1 MTLSGPT
8 FPHIL
13 FLWPMSASQSLL
25 LVPQSSK
32 SSFTSPT
39 ACNCIVNFSSQDL
52 GTELDFKPSHLW
64 QSSLNLILVLCV
76 TLSPFLLQDLLT
88 TSVPPEQLKVDYQ
101 DQNRNTALH
110 LSCLQ
115 GHEDCALAILEKC
128 GDNLI
133 NTTNADEKTYVSFDN
148 SLASLGNLN
157 STWHEL
163 LICILYIISN
173 KTKQNNNKNN
183 NNKICIASWYLS

>member
-1 MTLSGPT
+1 M
-8 FPHIL
+8 
-13 FLWPMSASQSLL
+13 
-25 LVPQSSK
+25 
-32 SSFTSPT
+32 
-39 ACNCIVNFSSQDL
+39 
-52 GTELDFKPSHLW
+52 
-64 QSSLNLILVLCV
+64 
-76 TLSPFLLQDLLT
+76 
-88 TSVPPEQLKVDYQ
+88 PPEQLKVDYQ

-133 NTTNADEKTYVSFDN
+133 NTTNAEEKTYVSSDN

-173 KTKQNNNKNN
+173 KTKQKQKQQKQQQNLY
-183 NNKICIASWYLS
+183 S